1 MRAETKIKTH
11 KNWGL
16 FNPPKSER
24 NNKGGGGVLAS
35 RAWAGEVGPHIP
47 GRARQVGEA
56 RVGLQPLLRLRR
68 NAAEDDVQS
77 PEAHVD
83 RLADR
88 DARQAST
95 EVALYS
101 PPRLHLAVAEPEPP
115 VVGRAARDRS
125 IALAR
130 GVRRDQR
137 DVVRQALAD
146 LDTKKIGKM
155 TK

>member
-16 FNPPKSER
+16 FNPPKSGR
-24 NNKGGGGVLAS
+24 NNKGGGLAS
-35 RAWAGEVGPHIP
+35 RDWAGEVGPHIP
-47 GRARQVGEA
+47 GRARRVGEA
-56 RVGLQPLLRLRR
+56 RVGLQPLLRLQRD
-68 NAAEDDVQS
+68 AAEDDVQS
-77 PEAHVD
+77 PETHVD

-115 VVGRAARDRS
+115 VVGRAARDCS

-137 DVVRQALAD
+137 DEV
-146 LDTKKIGKM
+146 KIQILKVKM
-155 TK
+155 

>member
-1 MRAETKIKTH
+1 M
-11 KNWGL
+11 
-16 FNPPKSER
+16 
-24 NNKGGGGVLAS
+24 
-35 RAWAGEVGPHIP
+35 GPHIP
-47 GRARQVGEA
+47 GRARRVGEA

-68 NAAEDDVQS
+68 DTAEDDVQS

-125 IALAR
+125 IALKISNNYL
-130 GVRRDQR
+130 QP
-137 DVVRQALAD
+137 ALSGFD
-146 LDTKKIGKM
+146 PLSCNFNGNFR
-155 TK
+155 